1 MKMQRNRTR
10 AGCDGFT
17 LIEVLAALA
26 IASVIIMASTALIH
40 NVALFFDRGTRGVTE
55 AERLMLAVERL
66 AGDFSSARFVS
77 RRTEEGAGCR
87 CLRRRGRPASSLLVP
102 VALHRGSLDDDL
114 ISLTVEQDG
123 EVSRLVRRRATWPGP
138 RARFEDVTP
147 KDPVVLI
154 EGKLDISFVFGR
166 FTPDGA
172 LAWSASWAGERA
184 LPQYVRLNL
193 RDRATGA
200 NLLGEADFVIRANA
214 PAACGQA
221 DAAVACL
228 ICRDFDTGQR
238 ARSEKAS
245 AMKRSDP
252 RSGVILV
259 TVLWSIALLSALA
272 MAAAVTFRGFAGVM
286 AVERDRVQGA
296 ALLSAGLET
305 AAGIIDA
312 LGDAPLLDN
321 EAKVNLAT
329 GSVRSRLTDE
339 GGRIDIGKAPAEVI
353 AALLRSVGASQAAA
367 NDVAQRIV
375 ERRNP
380 GNTPRPNVALGSTN
394 SATGTLQQMGQPS
407 TPEMGPPFSDLRQL
421 QLVPGMRPEW
431 VAGITP
437 LATVF
442 GSETINPLTAPPGV
456 IAALPGV
463 AKGQADAFVRARRS
477 SSADVERLTRLI
489 EPARR
494 YLAVKPVRVASVEL
508 MAELANGYATGARSV
523 IVVLP
528 QDTLPYRVLVWTPVP
543 SPRLL

>member
-1 MKMQRNRTR
+1 
-10 AGCDGFT
+10 
-17 LIEVLAALA
+17 
-26 IASVIIMASTALIH
+26 
-40 NVALFFDRGTRGVTE
+40 
-55 AERLMLAVERL
+55 
-66 AGDFSSARFVS
+66 
-77 RRTEEGAGCR
+77 
-87 CLRRRGRPASSLLVP
+87 
-102 VALHRGSLDDDL
+102 
-114 ISLTVEQDG
+114 
-123 EVSRLVRRRATWPGP
+123 
-138 RARFEDVTP
+138 
-147 KDPVVLI
+147 
-154 EGKLDISFVFGR
+154 
-166 FTPDGA
+166 
-172 LAWSASWAGERA
+172 
-184 LPQYVRLNL
+184 
-193 RDRATGA
+193 
-200 NLLGEADFVIRANA
+200 
-214 PAACGQA
+214 
-221 DAAVACL
+221 
-228 ICRDFDTGQR
+228 
-238 ARSEKAS
+238 
-245 AMKRSDP
+245 MKRSDP

-321 EAKVNLAT
+321 EAKINLAN

-339 GGRIDIGKAPAEVI
+339 GGRIDVGKAPAEVI

-367 NDVAQRIV
+367 NEVAQRIV

-380 GNTPRPNVALGSTN
+380 GNTPRPNVAPGSNN
-394 SATGTLQQMGQPS
+394 SATGAPQQMGS
-407 TPEMGPPFSDLRQL
+407 LTPETGLPFSDVRQL
-421 QLVPGMRPEW
+421 QLVTGMRPEW
-431 VAGITP
+431 VAAIMP

-442 GSETINPLTAPPGV
+442 GSETINPLTAPTGV

-508 MAELANGYATGARSV
+508 MAELANGYAAGARSV

>member
-1 MKMQRNRTR
+1 
-10 AGCDGFT
+10 
-17 LIEVLAALA
+17 
-26 IASVIIMASTALIH
+26 
-40 NVALFFDRGTRGVTE
+40 
-55 AERLMLAVERL
+55 
-66 AGDFSSARFVS
+66 
-77 RRTEEGAGCR
+77 
-87 CLRRRGRPASSLLVP
+87 
-102 VALHRGSLDDDL
+102 
-114 ISLTVEQDG
+114 
-123 EVSRLVRRRATWPGP
+123 
-138 RARFEDVTP
+138 
-147 KDPVVLI
+147 
-154 EGKLDISFVFGR
+154 
-166 FTPDGA
+166 
-172 LAWSASWAGERA
+172 
-184 LPQYVRLNL
+184 
-193 RDRATGA
+193 
-200 NLLGEADFVIRANA
+200 
-214 PAACGQA
+214 
-221 DAAVACL
+221 
-228 ICRDFDTGQR
+228 
-238 ARSEKAS
+238 
-245 AMKRSDP
+245 MKRSDP

-321 EAKVNLAT
+321 EARVNLAT

-339 GGRIDIGKAPAEVI
+339 GGRIDVGKAPAEVI

-394 SATGTLQQMGQPS
+394 GDGRRQMGQPS

-431 VAGITP
+431 VAGIMP

>member
-1 MKMQRNRTR
+1 
-10 AGCDGFT
+10 
-17 LIEVLAALA
+17 
-26 IASVIIMASTALIH
+26 
-40 NVALFFDRGTRGVTE
+40 
-55 AERLMLAVERL
+55 
-66 AGDFSSARFVS
+66 
-77 RRTEEGAGCR
+77 
-87 CLRRRGRPASSLLVP
+87 
-102 VALHRGSLDDDL
+102 
-114 ISLTVEQDG
+114 
-123 EVSRLVRRRATWPGP
+123 
-138 RARFEDVTP
+138 
-147 KDPVVLI
+147 
-154 EGKLDISFVFGR
+154 
-166 FTPDGA
+166 
-172 LAWSASWAGERA
+172 
-184 LPQYVRLNL
+184 
-193 RDRATGA
+193 
-200 NLLGEADFVIRANA
+200 
-214 PAACGQA
+214 
-221 DAAVACL
+221 
-228 ICRDFDTGQR
+228 
-238 ARSEKAS
+238 
-245 AMKRSDP
+245 
-252 RSGVILV
+252 
-259 TVLWSIALLSALA
+259 LLSALA

-321 EAKVNLAT
+321 EAKINLAN

-339 GGRIDIGKAPAEVI
+339 GGRIDVGKAPAEVI

-367 NDVAQRIV
+367 NEVAQRIV

-380 GNTPRPNVALGSTN
+380 GNTPRPNVAPGSNN
-394 SATGTLQQMGQPS
+394 SATGAPQQMGS
-407 TPEMGPPFSDLRQL
+407 LTPETGLPFSDVRQL
-421 QLVPGMRPEW
+421 QLVTGMRPEW
-431 VAGITP
+431 VAAIMP

-442 GSETINPLTAPPGV
+442 GSETINPLTAPTGV

-508 MAELANGYATGARSV
+508 MAELANGYAAGARSV

>member
-1 MKMQRNRTR
+1 
-10 AGCDGFT
+10 
-17 LIEVLAALA
+17 
-26 IASVIIMASTALIH
+26 
-40 NVALFFDRGTRGVTE
+40 
-55 AERLMLAVERL
+55 
-66 AGDFSSARFVS
+66 
-77 RRTEEGAGCR
+77 
-87 CLRRRGRPASSLLVP
+87 
-102 VALHRGSLDDDL
+102 
-114 ISLTVEQDG
+114 
-123 EVSRLVRRRATWPGP
+123 
-138 RARFEDVTP
+138 
-147 KDPVVLI
+147 
-154 EGKLDISFVFGR
+154 
-166 FTPDGA
+166 
-172 LAWSASWAGERA
+172 
-184 LPQYVRLNL
+184 
-193 RDRATGA
+193 
-200 NLLGEADFVIRANA
+200 
-214 PAACGQA
+214 
-221 DAAVACL
+221 
-228 ICRDFDTGQR
+228 
-238 ARSEKAS
+238 
-245 AMKRSDP
+245 MKRNDP

-305 AAGIIDA
+305 AAGIIDT

-339 GGRIDIGKAPAEVI
+339 GGRIDVGKAPAEVI

-394 SATGTLQQMGQPS
+394 SATGTAQQTGQP
-407 TPEMGPPFSDLRQL
+407 PEMALPFSDLRQL
-421 QLVPGMRPEW
+421 QFVPGMRPEW
-431 VAGITP
+431 VAGIMP

-477 SSADVERLTRLI
+477 SSADVERLMRLI

-508 MAELANGYATGARSV
+508 MAELANGYAAGARSV